1 MLLSTRRSILVVLA
15 LLAAACATVKFV
27 SDYDETTDREVT
39 ALQRMVD
46 DSLAA
51 LAKQSAPACLHAAHA
66 GFYAAAH
73 SALHS
78 LIIRNRAR
86 GADNHL
92 TSDQLTLMDSTSIPA
107 LEELHELASSHTP
120 PRCMNADA
128 LALDQQALDQS
139 FEAILKLELAKKRG
153 Q

>member
-1 MLLSTRRSILVVLA
+1 MRRTAFVATALA
-15 LLAAACATVKFV
+15 SAACATVKFV

-46 DSLAA
+46 DSLTRIG
-51 LAKQSAPACLHAAHA
+51 KQKAPACLYAAHTD
-66 GFYAAAH
+66 FYAAAH

-86 GADNHL
+86 GADNRL
-92 TSDQLTLMDSTSIPA
+92 TSDQLVLMDSSEITT
-107 LEELHELASSHTP
+107 LEKLHQLASSKTP
-120 PRCMNADA
+120 PACMNADA

-153 Q
+153 S